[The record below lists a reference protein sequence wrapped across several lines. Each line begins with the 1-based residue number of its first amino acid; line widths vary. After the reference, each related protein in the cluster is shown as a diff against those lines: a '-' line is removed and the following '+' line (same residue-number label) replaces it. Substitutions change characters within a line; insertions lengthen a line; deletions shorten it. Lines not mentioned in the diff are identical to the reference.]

1 MEICIMAAAA
11 AEKQAS
17 QGKESAAGD
26 LSIQQE
32 IIRISTPILT
42 TESKPL
48 KNGWISMPS
57 DCGAARQG
65 HPMRKT
71 DAEC

>member
-1 MEICIMAAAA
+1 MAAAA

-32 IIRISTPILT
+32 TISTPILT

-48 KNGWISMPS
+48 KNGWIPMPS